1 MACPVC
7 FGGDDPVVR
16 DGLTAG
22 ISVLVAV
29 TLVVLGGFA
38 RFIVQLIRRSRDHEL
53 AAAPSPRAAE

>member
-53 AAAPSPRAAE
+53 AAASSHRAAE

>member
-7 FGGDDPVVR
+7 FGGDDPAVR
-16 DGLTAG
+16 DGLAAG

-38 RFIVQLIRRSRDHEL
+38 RFIVQLVRRSRNHEL
-53 AAAPSPRAAE
+53 VTAPPAE

>member
-7 FGGDDPVVR
+7 FGGDDPAVR

-22 ISVLVAV
+22 ISVLVGV

-53 AAAPSPRAAE
+53 AAAPLQRPAE